1 MRRLI
6 NTVYPILILALFGAV
21 VCDYACDQSA
31 QNAKTLAIKAAFSAK
46 IPDNAELRAV
56 EKLGIPSELSE
67 LARTLNKNAGEKNF
81 SLIFGGDKSRAN
93 AYNSG
98 ILKREIAESAVGEAE
113 FTKLRNKSL
122 SIIPPEDR
130 AEIESELLKK
140 FGSVISEKTAS
151 GLAQSMYYNLK
162 SAKKFGREKPL
173 SKCLDALIEL
183 DIDAQMPKLLSLAP
197 KTERIM
203 LSISG
208 GIGKKRVMKS
218 YSDMPKNAAT
228 KAAYARFKTLFAYLN
243 IASYYL
249 HAPEKYGENRLKYA
263 GLIHGIDRK
272 LEQYNRPM
280 MYYWAAK
287 AGNDALAEAYKAE
300 SLKRQTLSDVGFK
313 YADYVEYAARIF
325 AKCGDDDSAVFL
337 INTLIS
343 EREKYD
349 TLRRILPD
357 AKSPWRL
364 FEKFESR
371 KKQIRLSRWNFSESA
386 MTPPFPFAK
395 PNQPAPN
402 LSA

>member
-1 MRRLI
+1 MRRLVS
-6 NTVYPILILALFGAV
+6 TVYPILILLLFGAV
-21 VCDYACDQSA
+21 VCDYAFDQSA
-31 QNAKTLAIKAAFSAK
+31 QNAKSLAIKAAFSAK
-46 IPDNAELRAV
+46 IPDNAELRAA
-56 EKLGIPSELSE
+56 EKLGIPRELSE

-81 SLIFGGDKSRAN
+81 SLIFGGNKSRAN

-183 DIDAQMPKLLSLAP
+183 DIDAQIPKLLSLAP

-208 GIGKKRVMKS
+208 GIGKKRVMKL
-218 YSDMPKNAAT
+218 YSDMPKNAAA
-228 KAAYARFKTLFAYLN
+228 KAAYARLKTLFTYLK
-243 IASYYL
+243 IANYYL
-249 HAPEKYGENRLKYA
+249 PAPEKYGENRLKYA

-272 LEQYNRPM
+272 LEQYNYPM

-287 AGNDALAEAYKAE
+287 AGNAALAEEYKAE
-300 SLKRQTLSDVGFK
+300 SLKGHTLSAVGFK

-357 AKSPWRL
+357 AKSPWTL

-371 KKQIRLSRWNFSESA
+371 KSKSGFLDGIFQKA
-386 MTPPFPFAK
+386 
-395 PNQPAPN
+395 Q
-402 LSA
+402 